1 MRHHRI
7 ALITAAAL
15 VAAPF
20 APVPAQ
26 ATDAL
31 PARAVRPADVPAP
44 AVTLATLGTA
54 KPSGGDRRAVL
65 FDGSDPASAASQ
77 LVGALRSAGVL

>member
-1 MRHHRI
+1 MMQREVPMFRWN
-7 ALITAAAL
+7 ARL
-15 VAAPF
+15 V
-20 APVPAQ
+20 
-26 ATDAL
+26 L
-31 PARAVRPADVPAP
+31 PLAGLDVPAP

-65 FDGSDPASAASQ
+65 FDGADPAAATSQ